1 MTKKENELRESCFAL
16 ARGRIPA
23 EKILAMADILA
34 KEYDLPLERVGEIVR
49 ESVAVATSKDQNIT
63 KEVGEWIAQSE
74 GTFRISDIYFDLAIG
89 QGDKEAKNSVRVA
102 LARLKKE
109 KIIESGSRHSG
120 EYRKV
125 VDECVKVDFLNAP
138 IDPVF
143 LKWPFELENVVNI
156 FEKNI
161 VVLAGKSNEGKGHP
175 MGTKILTPTGWT
187 KIEKLKVGDMIFS
200 EQGKQEKI
208 TGVYKRGLQQCFE
221 FVFNDRTSLICDFE
235 HLWNVLPAY
244 NRCWKKTGRG
254 NPSLKYG
261 KYEVLPAY
269 KILAEVG
276 GFGKIKT
283 HLRLRLPKNEAIDFE
298 EKEISSSLDPYFLGL
313 LLGDGSL
320 SKTTI
325 SISAAD
331 EEIIDY
337 CRNYYG
343 ENSIYQDKRTGC
355 FTVSF
360 RGLKRQIEKFGLV
373 GCRSWEKFIPKEYLL
388 NCIPIRKDLLAGLLD
403 SDGDISESG
412 QISFNTVSEKLC
424 EDFVF
429 LARSLGI
436 KVTVTSRLTH
446 YRYLG
451 QYKTGRLSYRIRL
464 KAKDFCPFR
473 LTRKARRYKIE
484 KKSDHKSLCEIKNAG
499 IQETICISTSAE
511 SGLYIAKDFIVT
523 HNTAFLLNFAKM
535 NMDKF
540 EVHYFSSEMGDS
552 ETRLR
557 LTQFQDI
564 KIEEWKINVWDRTEH
579 FEDVIR
585 PDAVN
590 CIDYLESLTGEEY
603 KVKAYI
609 SRIWNKLNKGVAVI
623 AIQKNEQTD
632 FGRGGQATMDK
643 ARLYLAINPGVI
655 KIVKAKNWTDGENNP
670 NGKIQTFKLIG
681 GWKFIVDGLGW
692 RTPEADDIAADKT
705 KYSKVHKYKN
715 IGDNK

>member
-49 ESVAVATSKDQNIT
+49 ESVAVATSKDRNIT

-161 VVLAGKSNEGKGHP
+161 VVLAGKSNEGK
-175 MGTKILTPTGWT
+175 
-187 KIEKLKVGDMIFS
+187 
-200 EQGKQEKI
+200 
-208 TGVYKRGLQQCFE
+208 
-221 FVFNDRTSLICDFE
+221 
-235 HLWNVLPAY
+235 
-244 NRCWKKTGRG
+244 
-254 NPSLKYG
+254 
-261 KYEVLPAY
+261 
-269 KILAEVG
+269 
-276 GFGKIKT
+276 
-283 HLRLRLPKNEAIDFE
+283 
-298 EKEISSSLDPYFLGL
+298 
-313 LLGDGSL
+313 
-320 SKTTI
+320 
-325 SISAAD
+325 
-331 EEIIDY
+331 
-337 CRNYYG
+337 
-343 ENSIYQDKRTGC
+343 
-355 FTVSF
+355 
-360 RGLKRQIEKFGLV
+360 
-373 GCRSWEKFIPKEYLL
+373 
-388 NCIPIRKDLLAGLLD
+388 
-403 SDGDISESG
+403 
-412 QISFNTVSEKLC
+412 
-424 EDFVF
+424 
-429 LARSLGI
+429 
-436 KVTVTSRLTH
+436 
-446 YRYLG
+446 
-451 QYKTGRLSYRIRL
+451 
-464 KAKDFCPFR
+464 
-473 LTRKARRYKIE
+473 
-484 KKSDHKSLCEIKNAG
+484 
-499 IQETICISTSAE
+499 
-511 SGLYIAKDFIVT
+511 
-523 HNTAFLLNFAKM
+523 TAFLLNFAKM

-609 SRIWNKLNKGVAVI
+609 SRIWNKLNKGIAVI

-681 GWKFIVDGLGW
+681 GWKFVVDGLGW
-692 RTPEADDIAADKT
+692 RTPDADDLAEEKT
-705 KYSKVHKYKN
+705 KYSRVHKYKN
-715 IGDNK
+715 IDGDKP